1 MITIDGTVTEI
12 LGYPTLLL
20 IREASR
26 PAAKAPM
33 NAAAAGGHAV
43 RSTSSSLNVF
53 ATAPIPAATAARR
66 TGLLNITEKPN
77 TPQKLARSRNRIHAS
92 SGNDIFSKS
101 TGCK

>member
-43 RSTSSSLNVF
+43 RPT
-53 ATAPIPAATAARR
+53 
-66 TGLLNITEKPN
+66 
-77 TPQKLARSRNRIHAS
+77 
-92 SGNDIFSKS
+92 
-101 TGCK
+101 

>member
-53 ATAPIPAATAARR
+53 ATAPIPCCNRSQTNR
-66 TGLLNITEKPN
+66 TVKHNRETKHSTETRQKPKQN
-77 TPQKLARSRNRIHAS
+77 PRSQWQ
-92 SGNDIFSKS
+92 
-101 TGCK
+101 

>member
-66 TGLLNITEKPN
+66 TGLLNRETKHSTETRQKPKQN
-77 TPQKLARSRNRIHAS
+77 PRSQWQ
-92 SGNDIFSKS
+92 
-101 TGCK
+101 

>member
-66 TGLLNITEKPN
+66 TGLLNITEKPKHS
-77 TPQKLARSRNRIHAS
+77 TETRQKPKQNPRSQWQ
-92 SGNDIFSKS
+92 
-101 TGCK
+101 